1 MIRLFIISL
10 CLSSSLQL
18 AAQTDNSLATTHEPS
33 GYVPEG
39 YELNWSDEFAS
50 GTTLNSNDWTHEMK
64 SKGWVNNELQYY
76 VNHTTPEGNLVTE
89 IKDDALIIR
98 CLKEN
103 GRIYSGRVYA
113 KVRQGWTYGYIEG
126 RIKLPKGKGTWPAFW
141 MMPVNFRSW
150 PADGEIDIMEEV
162 GYHPNYVS
170 SSLHANAHVHS
181 NGTQVTHEML
191 CEGAEDGYHVYG
203 IEWTAQKIT
212 TYVDGKKQL
221 EYANRGLGRDDW
233 PYDDPFYVIL
243 NLAWGGDWGG
253 AQGVDETAL
262 PVEMLIDYVRV
273 YQKSDPDSEPKDN
286 LKLGDTKMESIGG
299 NAYSAITNL
308 EQGKNYKVTGDLGLT
323 GKSSWYYDPDFFT
336 RNTDGS
342 LKFIAVSGRY
352 QVTAYF
358 GADYFRV
365 TPLTES
371 GEWVTY
377 NKDDGTGCL
386 WVIGNNGIGKPS
398 SVYAGNWGAINNWS
412 PTPEMFFPVPQISE
426 KVYQMTLT
434 VGQQLNATDVN
445 FKFFHQAG
453 YGNDNNDEFNVKQG
467 SPCHISMTSDVFK
480 VDDVESG
487 NIKLRS
493 GAKITDGETYVFT
506 IDCSDPKNAIVTV
519 AGGSTSG
526 IRPVAMSDRDMD
538 GEIYNLQGHRMPRP
552 GKGLYIQNGHKYYTI
567 PK

>member
-1 MIRLFIISL
+1 
-10 CLSSSLQL
+10 
-18 AAQTDNSLATTHEPS
+18 
-33 GYVPEG
+33 
-39 YELNWSDEFAS
+39 
-50 GTTLNSNDWTHEMK
+50 
-64 SKGWVNNELQYY
+64 
-76 VNHTTPEGNLVTE
+76 
-89 IKDDALIIR
+89 
-98 CLKEN
+98 
-103 GRIYSGRVYA
+103 
-113 KVRQGWTYGYIEG
+113 
-126 RIKLPKGKGTWPAFW
+126 

-262 PVEMLIDYVRV
+262 PVEMLIDYIRV

-398 SVYAGNWGAINNWS
+398 SLYAGNWGAINNWS
-412 PTPEMFFPVPQISE
+412 PTPEMFFPVPQIRE

-526 IRPVAMSDRDMD
+526 IRPVAMSDRETD

>member
-1 MIRLFIISL
+1 MIRFFIISL
-10 CLSSSLQL
+10 CLSASLL
-18 AAQTDNSLATTHEPS
+18 AAAQADNSLATTHEPS

-50 GTTLNSNDWTHEMK
+50 GTTLNSNDWTHETK

-76 VNHTTPEGNLVTE
+76 VNHTTPDGNLVTE
-89 IKDDALIIR
+89 VKDDALIIR

-233 PYDDPFYVIL
+233 PYDAPFYVIL

-253 AQGVDETAL
+253 AQGVDESAL

-286 LKLGDTKMESIGG
+286 LKLGDTKLESIGG

-308 EQGKNYKVTGDLGLT
+308 VQGKNYTVTGDLGLT
-323 GKSSWYYDPDFFT
+323 GKSPGISIPIFL

-358 GADYFRV
+358 GADCFRV

-371 GEWVTY
+371 GDWVTY

-386 WVIGNNGIGKPS
+386 WVIGNNGIGGNLHRPMQVIGELITGVQHQRCS
-398 SVYAGNWGAINNWS
+398 SRYLRYV
-412 PTPEMFFPVPQISE
+412 E
-426 KVYQMTLT
+426 KVYQLTLT
-434 VGQQLNATDVN
+434 VGQQLNSTDVN
-445 FKFFHQAG
+445 FKFFHQPG
-453 YGNDNNDEFNVKQG
+453 YGNDSSDEFNMKRRL
-467 SPCHISMTSDVFK
+467 PLPHIHDERCV
-480 VDDVESG
+480 
-487 NIKLRS
+487 
-493 GAKITDGETYVFT
+493 
-506 IDCSDPKNAIVTV
+506 
-519 AGGSTSG
+519 
-526 IRPVAMSDRDMD
+526 
-538 GEIYNLQGHRMPRP
+538 
-552 GKGLYIQNGHKYYTI
+552 
-567 PK
+567 